1 MPETC
6 LACTVP
12 WIPFKA
18 EHNVDMTIPDLIQTQ
33 KAAFTKGVTQTLE
46 KRTGFLNQLRNMVS
60 SHEKE
65 LCDAIAADFGKPYVE
80 SYITEIF
87 TVLQEIDFHLK
98 HLKKW
103 MKPESAGTHVSVFPS
118 KSEIHYRPFG
128 TVLVISAWNYPVH
141 LSLMPVI
148 GALSAG
154 NTVILKPSELAGHT
168 SAMLKKLIDRYFQNQ
183 VFSVVEGAV
192 DETQELLDQPFDKIF
207 FTGSSR
213 VGKIVMKAA
222 AEQLIPVSLEL
233 GGKSPAI
240 VHSDADLHTATRR
253 IWWGKTINAGQTC
266 VAPDYVLIH
275 ENLKKKFIETSRDV
289 LSSFF
294 KDDYRTGENYTRIIN
309 KQHFDRLSGLLEH
322 SSVLFGGGT
331 KSENLF
337 IEPTLLDAGWEDEIM
352 REEIFG
358 PLLPLLTYSDTDRMV
373 EKVRSRPAPLAL
385 YLFTNSD
392 TVQDKVFTGIPFGG
406 GCLNETI
413 SHLGNPNLPFGG
425 IGNSGMGSYHGKYSF
440 DTFSHKQSILKK
452 PVWPDPD
459 VRYPP
464 YDQDKLK
471 WVKKLFS

>member
-1 MPETC
+1 
-6 LACTVP
+6 
-12 WIPFKA
+12 
-18 EHNVDMTIPDLIQTQ
+18 MTLTDLVQTQ
-33 KAAFTKGVTQTLE
+33 KAAFRKGVTLPSKTRISL
-46 KRTGFLNQLRNMVS
+46 LNRLRKMVS
-60 SHEKE
+60 KHEKE

-80 SYITEIF
+80 SYITEVF

-103 MKPESAGTHVSVFPS
+103 MKPESAATHVTVFPS
-118 KSEIHYRPFG
+118 KSEIHHRPYG
-128 TVLVISAWNYPVH
+128 TALVIGAWNYPVH

-154 NTVILKPSELAGHT
+154 NTVILKPSELAANT
-168 SAMLKKLIDRYFQNQ
+168 SALLKDLVDRYFQNQ
-183 VFSVVEGAV
+183 HFTVVEGDAE
-192 DETQELLDQPFDKIF
+192 DTQQLLKQPFDKIF

-240 VHSDADLHTATRR
+240 IHKDADLKVAVRR

-275 ENLKKKFIETSRDV
+275 ESLKDSFIENSRDV
-289 LSSFF
+289 LSSFYEN
-294 KDDYRTGENYTRIIN
+294 DYRCGENYTRIIN
-309 KQHFDRLSGLLEH
+309 KRHFERLENLLKE
-322 SSVLFGGGT
+322 SSVLFGGT
-331 KSENLF
+331 INEDHLF
-337 IEPTLLDAGWEDEIM
+337 IEPTLIDADWSDTIM
-352 REEIFG
+352 EEEIFG
-358 PLLPLLTYSDTDRMV
+358 PLLPVLTYSDPDEMV
-373 EKVRSRPAPLAL
+373 ESVRSLPSPLAL

-392 TVQDKVFTGIPFGG
+392 TIQEKVFNGIPFGG

-413 SHLGNPNLPFGG
+413 SHLGNPHLPFGG
-425 IGNSGMGSYHGKYSF
+425 VGSSGMGSYHGKHSF
-440 DTFSHKQSILKK
+440 DAFSRKQSILKK
-452 PVWPDPD
+452 PSWPDPD

-464 YDQDKLK
+464 YDEEKLK

>member
-1 MPETC
+1 M
-6 LACTVP
+6 
-12 WIPFKA
+12 
-18 EHNVDMTIPDLIQTQ
+18 DMTIPDLIKTQ
-33 KAAFTKGVTQTLE
+33 KAAYKKGVTLSLE
-46 KRTGFLNQLRNMVS
+46 KRTELLNQLRTMVS

-103 MKPESAGTHVSVFPS
+103 IKPESAGTHVTVFPA

-128 TVLVISAWNYPVH
+128 TVLVISTWNYPVH

-154 NTVILKPSELAGHT
+154 NTVILKPSELSGHT
-168 SAMLKKLIDRYFQNQ
+168 SATLNKLVDRYFHNQ
-183 VFSVVEGAV
+183 TFSVVEGAV
-192 DETQELLDQPFDKIF
+192 EETQELLHQPFDKIF
-207 FTGSSR
+207 FTGSSK

-222 AEQLIPVSLEL
+222 AERLIPVSLEL

-240 VHSDADLHTATRR
+240 VHADTDLHTATRR

-275 ENLKKKFIETSRDV
+275 ESLKEKFIETSREV

-294 KDDYRTGENYTRIIN
+294 REDYQCGVNYTRIIN
-309 KQHFDRLSGLLEH
+309 DQHFERLTGLLKN
-322 SSVLFGGGT
+322 STILFGGT
-331 KSENLF
+331 VNSENLF
-337 IEPTLLDAGWEDEIM
+337 IEPTLIEAGWGDEIM
-352 REEIFG
+352 QEEIFG
-358 PLLPLLTYSDTDRMV
+358 PLLPVLTYSDPDEMV
-373 EKVRSRPAPLAL
+373 EQVRSMPAPLAL

-392 TVQDKVFTGIPFGG
+392 TIQQKVFTGIPFGG

-413 SHLGNPNLPFGG
+413 SHLGNPHLPFGG
-425 IGNSGMGSYHGKYSF
+425 IGNSGMGSYHGKHSF

-464 YDQDKLK
+464 YDEEKLK

>member
-1 MPETC
+1 M
-6 LACTVP
+6 TVS
-12 WIPFKA
+12 
-18 EHNVDMTIPDLIQTQ
+18 DLIQTQ
-33 KAAFTKGVTQTLE
+33 KAAHKKGAMHSL
-46 KRTGFLNQLRNMVS
+46 KARTDMLSRLRTMIS
-60 SHEKE
+60 THEKE
-65 LCDAIAADFGKPYVE
+65 LCDAIATDFGKPYVE

-103 MKPESAGTHVSVFPS
+103 IKPESAGTHVTVFPS
-118 KSEIHYRPFG
+118 KSEVHHRPFG

-154 NTVILKPSELAGHT
+154 NTVVLKPSELAANT
-168 SAMLKKLIDRYFQNQ
+168 SATLKKLIDQYFQNQ

-192 DETQELLDQPFDKIF
+192 EETQDLLKQPFDKIF

-240 VHSDADLHTATRR
+240 IHSDADLEIATRR

-266 VAPDYVLIH
+266 VAPDYVMVH
-275 ENLKKKFIETSRDV
+275 ETLKSSFIETSRDV

-294 KDDYRTGENYTRIIN
+294 QDDYRCGENYTRIVN
-309 KQHFDRLSGLLEH
+309 EQHFERLKELLN
-322 SSVLFGGGT
+322 SSFVLFGGT
-331 KSENLF
+331 VNRDHLF
-337 IEPTLLDAGWEDEIM
+337 IEPTLIESEWTDQVM
-352 REEIFG
+352 QEEIFG
-358 PLLPLLTYSDTDRMV
+358 PLLPLLTYSDPDEMV
-373 EKVRSRPAPLAL
+373 EQIRSKPAPLAL

-392 TVQDKVFTGIPFGG
+392 PIQQKVFTGISFGG

-413 SHLGNPNLPFGG
+413 SHLGNPHLPFGG
-425 IGNSGMGSYHGKYSF
+425 IGNSGMGSYHGKHSF

-464 YDQDKLK
+464 YDQEKLK